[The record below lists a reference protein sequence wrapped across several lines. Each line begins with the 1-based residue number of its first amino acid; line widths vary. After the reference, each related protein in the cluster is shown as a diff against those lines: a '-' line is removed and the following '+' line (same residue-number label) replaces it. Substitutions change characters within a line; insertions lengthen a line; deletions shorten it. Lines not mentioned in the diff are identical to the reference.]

1 MFSLSCRFSI
11 LIIINSFIMS
21 FKKQR
26 RGTRRYSLDDMLY
39 DVGAT
44 LFAGRGNGM
53 DVAEETT
60 PATGTSTKNLTNSTT
75 STLTRASELL
85 AQYTEQS
92 HNKRAH
98 PVTYRLHPAKYIKC
112 DPLLKEMFFPT
123 YNLGQYFNFRS
134 ISGVNGLVGTLPNMQ
149 VDRPEEVALTGRYRG
164 VAMFKLRHSDPGT
177 AADTSNALA
186 CNMTAHGSFSP
197 TNSGS
202 STIYSTYR
210 VFQNG
215 PKVDTPS
222 GVAPG
227 NGSQVSQNSLQI
239 RYDHPEVS
247 AKNDDILDAKNVAL
261 SLNTIES
268 AAALHTQQ
276 FISPLVGASN
286 TYNSAGT
293 GPVGTTS
300 YYNGQSNVLYGDN
313 MYHQNLQAAKFRIS
327 DGFLLMDIMNA
338 GESCCEIE
346 MVIHSMKKTAKT
358 VTFEDGFQ
366 DIFRAVDMYQR
377 GQTDQ
382 NAKILYASG
391 DNTGGWQSLYDPDY
405 PLLKVPSSYKKFC
418 PHLNEVHRSIH
429 VLEPGQSKEIKVYLG
444 NLWYSPASKYDVT
457 MDKLEEDKSDYGS
470 IDNKV
475 DNAGS
480 LMVTLGHSGFRALE
494 FGVTA
499 NAGTDNTSKVTQLT
513 TVQNTGKYVGVS
525 RCPSQIMCT
534 AKYMEKFYPMSI
546 EAASQGLGP
555 IARPRPSI
563 ISDAS
568 QRSIALPLGAIVATQ
583 VATPSSGSVRSVNAV
598 AKAINDEL

>member
-1 MFSLSCRFSI
+1 
-11 LIIINSFIMS
+11 MS

-44 LFAGRGNGM
+44 LLGGRGSGM
-53 DVAEETT
+53 DVQEETT

-75 STLTRASELL
+75 STLTRASEVL

-123 YNLGQYFNFRS
+123 YNLGQFFNFRS
-134 ISGVNGLVGTLPNMQ
+134 ISGVNGLDGTLPNME
-149 VDRPEEVALTGRYRG
+149 VDRPEQVALTGRYRG
-164 VAMFKLRHSDPGT
+164 IAMFKLRHSNVSVG
-177 AADTSNALA
+177 ANSNDALG
-186 CNMTAHGSFSP
+186 CNLTGHGIFSP

-202 STIYSTYR
+202 QNIYSTYR

-215 PKVDTPS
+215 PQVETPT
-222 GVAPG
+222 GTGPT
-227 NGSQVSQNSLQI
+227 NGAQVKQSSLRL
-239 RYDHPEVS
+239 RYDNPEVS
-247 AKNDDILDAKNVAL
+247 NKNDDILDAKNVGL
-261 SLNTIES
+261 SLHTIEC

-276 FISPLVGASN
+276 FIAPLAGANN
-286 TYNSAGT
+286 TYDEAGT
-293 GPVGTTS
+293 GPTSTFS
-300 YYNGQSNVLYGDN
+300 YYNSASDVLYGDQY
-313 MYHQNLQAAKFRIS
+313 YHQNLQAAKFRIS
-327 DGFLLMDIMNA
+327 DGYLLMDVMNA

-346 MVIHSMKKTAKT
+346 MVIHSMKKTAHG

-366 DIFRAVDMYQR
+366 DIFRAVDLYQR
-377 GQTDQ
+377 GETTQ
-382 NAKILYASG
+382 NDKILYAG
-391 DNTGGWQSLYDPDY
+391 GNDTGGWQALYDPDY
-405 PLLKVPSSYKKFC
+405 PLLKVPSSYKRFC

-457 MDKLEEDKSDYGS
+457 MDKLEDEKADYGA
-470 IDNKV
+470 ILNKV

-499 NAGTDNTSKVTQLT
+499 NSGSNNTSRVTSLT
-513 TVQNTGKYVGVS
+513 SVANTGKYVGVS

-534 AKYMEKFYPMSI
+534 AKYMEKFYPMSMEI
-546 EAASQGLGP
+546 GSQGLGP

-563 ISDAS
+563 INDAQ
-568 QRSIALPLGAIVATQ
+568 QRAIALPLGSIVANQ
-583 VATPSSGSVRSVNAV
+583 VATPSSGSVRAVNAV